1 MRALPL
7 VPFLCAAALAD
18 APPASFATWVESYAK
33 QGAALH
39 SWWSADLDEDGVP
52 DSIAIVC
59 RPDEGGSAMRGA
71 FLIEAGS
78 KHFVAEFDTLD
89 VTGGPACAP
98 TGTRPPFRRTTD
110 KSLR

>member
-1 MRALPL
+1 M
-7 VPFLCAAALAD
+7 
-18 APPASFATWVESYAK
+18 
-33 QGAALH
+33 H
-39 SWWSADLDEDGVP
+39 
-52 DSIAIVC
+52 
-59 RPDEGGSAMRGA
+59 GA

-98 TGTRPPFRRTTD
+98 AGKRPLFRRTTD